1 VAGTI
6 DDSRRVFASLHS
18 TAGRRS
24 AGSNGSRLLR
34 RTRPTELTMI
44 LFAMASIE
52 CVCMAA
58 TAFLAALAYH
68 FFSHTPL
75 DFVPRYIMASLF
87 LGAADACIAARL
99 GQLAHVQKQR
109 RIRFAWSGL
118 GSIAATFLLVTSLL
132 FIFKLSDFYSRGTLI
147 LQFLSCSIVVFAVR
161 LGMYNGFQAAAAAG
175 LVRRLRVVLIGN
187 RNDCAQYARQLRKS
201 GGGIHV
207 VFCPIAWHAEAGTTD
222 TMARLLPS
230 RVVEQCR
237 SMEPDSIIMLVDKE
251 HDDETASA
259 LAAGLRDIPADVYAV
274 PTHRPKFW
282 TAARP
287 AEIGG
292 IPGFGLSRRPLS
304 IVDLA
309 IKRIFDIVAATAGLV
324 ILSPLLLFASAA
336 VVLDSRGPVF
346 FVQIRHG
353 YNNQSIRVLKFRTMY
368 VSEQG
373 EFRQASKGDARIT
386 PMGRLFR
393 ITGIDELPQLWNI
406 LCGEMSA
413 VGPRPHA
420 IQHNEL
426 FTPRIESF
434 YRRHTVKPGLTG
446 WAQVNGLR
454 GETDTLEKMQ
464 KRIEYD
470 LFYIDNWSLLFDLK
484 IIILTLFSGKT
495 YTNAH

>member
-6 DDSRRVFASLHS
+6 DDSRRVFAPLHS
-18 TAGRRS
+18 SAGRQPT
-24 AGSNGSRLLR
+24 GLNGSWPLR
-34 RTRPTELTMI
+34 RGRPAELTMI
-44 LFAMASIE
+44 LFAIASIE
-52 CVCMAA
+52 CVCMAT
-58 TAFLAALAYH
+58 TAFVAALAYH

-75 DFVPRYIMASLF
+75 DVVTRYIVASLF

-99 GQLAHVQKQR
+99 GQLTHVQKQR

-118 GSIAATFLLVTSLL
+118 GSIAATFLLFTSLL

-147 LQFLSCSIVVFAVR
+147 LQFICCSVVVFAAR
-161 LGMYNGFQAAAAAG
+161 LGMYNGFQTAAAAG
-175 LVRRLRVVLIGN
+175 LVRKLRVVLIGN

-201 GGGIHV
+201 GGGIQV
-207 VFCPIAWHAEAGTTD
+207 VFCPIAWQVEVGATETVE
-222 TMARLLPS
+222 RSLSS

-237 SMEPDSIIMLVDKE
+237 RMEPDSIIMLVEE

-259 LAAGLRDIPADVYAV
+259 LASCLREIPADVYAV

-292 IPGFGLSRRPLS
+292 IAGFGLSRRPLS
-304 IVDLA
+304 IFDLA
-309 IKRIFDIVAATAGLV
+309 IKRTFDIIAATAGLV
-324 ILSPLLLFASAA
+324 VLSPLLLLASAA
-336 VVLDSRGPVF
+336 VLLDSRGPVF
-346 FVQIRHG
+346 FVQVRHG

-386 PMGRLFR
+386 PMGRLLR
-393 ITGIDELPQLWNI
+393 VTGIDELPQLWNI

-454 GETDTLEKMQ
+454 GETDALEKMQ

-484 IIILTLFSGKT
+484 IIVLTLFSGKT